1 MALLNPSTSSSL
13 INLNT
18 DMIFYWL
25 LIPSLIA
32 ALLAFVV
39 RPYRPWVGWANA
51 LLSLISLG
59 AALGLAGQAIAQ
71 GNLFTAQDLE
81 AVFRSDSLSALI
93 LVCVAAVATLTLF
106 LSPGLGPQA
115 QYDAAQLR
123 RYHVCLNLFIASM
136 LLAVSANNVGVMW
149 IAIEA
154 TTIFSALILPLTLTK
169 ASVEASWKYLLLS
182 SVGIALAFAGTV
194 LSYFDFV
201 TLAGGHTAAS
211 ALNWPVLLTTA
222 PRLHPEVMRL
232 AFVFLL
238 VGYGTKAGLAPMHT
252 WKPDAYGEAPAPLGA
267 LMSSALFA
275 VAMYA
280 ILRWKVVTDATLGAA
295 FSDSLLIALGLLS
308 LAIAAFS
315 VVLSRYYKRMLA
327 YSSLEHSGL
336 ICLGLGL
343 GPLGVLAALLH
354 LVNHTAAKS
363 LAFFLSGHIER
374 KYGSTQIEAVR
385 GLLKTM
391 PGTGALYAV
400 AMLVLMGLPPGGLF
414 IAELALFRA
423 GFAQKQPWLMLGVLA
438 LLVVMFIALANH
450 LSKMLFGAP
459 PEGLAAGEGSRWH
472 LAPLLF
478 NVAVLATL
486 GLFLPAPFL
495 TLLNNIV
502 SLVSR

>member
-1 MALLNPSTSSSL
+1 
-13 INLNT
+13 
-18 DMIFYWL
+18 MIFYWL
-25 LIPSLIA
+25 LLPSLIA
-32 ALLAFVV
+32 ALLAFAV
-39 RPYRPWVGWANA
+39 RPYRAWVGWVNA

-59 AALGLAGQAIAQ
+59 AALALAGQAVAQ
-71 GNLFTAQDLE
+71 GNLPPASDLA
-81 AVFRSDSLSALI
+81 AVFRSDSLTAL
-93 LVCVAAVATLTLF
+93 LAVCVTAVATITLF
-106 LSPGLGPQA
+106 LSPGLGSETPYGA
-115 QYDAAQLR
+115 DQLR
-123 RYHVCLNLFIASM
+123 RYHICLNLFIASM
-136 LLAVSANNVGVMW
+136 LLAISASNVGIMW

-169 ASVEASWKYLLLS
+169 SSVEASWKYLLLS

-201 TLAGGHTAAS
+201 ALAGGATSAS
-211 ALNWPVLLTTA
+211 ALNWPVLLATA

-267 LMSSALFA
+267 LMASALYA

-280 ILRWKVVTDATLGAA
+280 ILRWKIVTDTALGAA
-295 FSDSLLIALGLLS
+295 FADNLLIALGLLS

-327 YSSLEHSGL
+327 YSSIEHSGL

-363 LAFFLSGHIER
+363 LAFFLAGNIER
-374 KYGSTQIEAVR
+374 KYGSTQIESVR

-391 PGTGALYAV
+391 PGTGALFAV
-400 AMLVLMGLPPGGLF
+400 AMLALMGLPPGGLF

-450 LSKMLFGAP
+450 LSKMLFGPP
-459 PEGLAAGEGSRWH
+459 PEGMPAGEGSRWR
-472 LAPLLF
+472 LAPLF
-478 NVAVLATL
+478 VNVAVLLTL
-486 GLFLPAPFL
+486 GLTLPAPLL

-502 SLVSR
+502 TLVSR

>member
-1 MALLNPSTSSSL
+1 
-13 INLNT
+13 
-18 DMIFYWL
+18 MIFYWL
-25 LIPSLIA
+25 LFPSLIA
-32 ALLAFVV
+32 ALLAFII
-39 RPYRPWVGWANA
+39 RPYRAWVGWANA
-51 LLSLISLG
+51 LLSLLALG
-59 AALGLAGQAIAQ
+59 AALALAGQAI
-71 GNLFTAQDLE
+71 GRGGLPTPQDAE
-81 AVFRSDSLSALI
+81 AVFRADSLTALV
-93 LVCVAAVATLTLF
+93 LVCVTAVAALTLC
-106 LSPGLGPQA
+106 LSPGLGTEA
-115 QYDAAQLR
+115 QYDTAQLR
-123 RYHVCLNLFIASM
+123 RYQISINLLSASM
-136 LLAVSANNVGVMW
+136 LLAVAVNNVGLMW

-201 TLAGGHTAAS
+201 TLAGHTTAS
-211 ALNWPVLLTTA
+211 ALNWPVLLATA

-267 LMSSALFA
+267 LMASALFA

-280 ILRWKVVTDATLGAA
+280 ILRWKVVVDATLGTGYT
-295 FSDSLLIALGLLS
+295 DSLLIVLGLLS
-308 LAIAAFS
+308 LGVAAFS

-363 LAFFLSGHIER
+363 LAFFLAGNIER

-391 PGTGALYAV
+391 PGTGTLFAV
-400 AMLVLMGLPPGGLF
+400 AMLALMGLPPGGLF

-423 GFAQKQPWLMLGVLA
+423 GFAQKQPALMLGVLA

-450 LSKMLFGAP
+450 LSKMLYGAP
-459 PEGLAAGEGSRWH
+459 PEGLAVGDESGWR
-472 LAPLLF
+472 LAPLLV
-478 NVAVLATL
+478 NVAVLVTL
-486 GLFLPAPFL
+486 GLTLPAPLWALL
-495 TLLNNIV
+495 TDIV
-502 SLVSR
+502 RLVR